1 MKNKKILIIFIF
13 ILLILGITFFII
25 THIEKNNSENLTD
38 ITPEE
43 EISDEQM
50 KQTMVTLFF
59 IDSEKDNLK
68 AEGRLIATN
77 NLLSDPYKELVNL
90 LLTGPKTSGLESA
103 IPKDVK
109 IISTNLEKQCVTLD
123 FSSEILNFEDDNQKC
138 NIINSLLNTLA
149 QLNEV
154 NSIKITINGEQNENF
169 TDEYS
174 IIN

>member
-1 MKNKKILIIFIF
+1 MKSKKILMIFIF
-13 ILLILGITFFII
+13 ILLILAIIFFII
-25 THIEKNNSENLTD
+25 THIEKNDSESQVD

-59 IDSEKDNLK
+59 IDSEKDTLK
-68 AEGRLIATN
+68 AEGRLISTN

-90 LLTGPKTSGLESA
+90 LLAGPKTSGLKSA
-103 IPKDVK
+103 IPSDVK
-109 IISTNLEKQCVTLD
+109 IISTSLDKQCVTLD

-138 NIINSLLNTLA
+138 NIINSLLNTLC

-154 NSIKITINGEQNENF
+154 NSIKITINGESNENF
-169 TDEYS
+169 TDEYT